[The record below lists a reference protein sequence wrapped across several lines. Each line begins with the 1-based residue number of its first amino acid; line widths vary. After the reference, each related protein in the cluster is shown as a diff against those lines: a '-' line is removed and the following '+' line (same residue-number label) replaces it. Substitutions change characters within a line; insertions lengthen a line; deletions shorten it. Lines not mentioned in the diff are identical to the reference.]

1 MPNDQFLRQAGDR
14 IEALLTE
21 LRAVSDPAM
30 QDKAEELVQVLVEVY
45 GAGLERI
52 VDILHDDEA
61 QGEAPLVRLA
71 DDEFVASLLIL
82 HGLHPIDTETRVE
95 RALDKVR
102 PYLGSHAGGCE
113 FLGIDEAGI
122 VHLRLEGSCHGCP
135 SSTLTV
141 KLAIESAIEA
151 AAPEIAGIEV
161 EGVAEEPSRNVIT
174 LDSLREQ
181 GNGLSAHGTADDGSW
196 TTLDDV
202 GELEVDPLMA
212 TEIAGQRIVIC
223 RANGS
228 MYAYRNACPSCDS
241 SWSDHG
247 LSDTILTCPTCSER
261 FDVHLAGRGLNGAG
275 LHLQPLPLL
284 VEQDVIRIA
293 MPGGVA

>member
-21 LRAVSDPAM
+21 LRAVSDPAV

-61 QGEAPLVRLA
+61 QGDAQLVRLA

-161 EGVAEEPSRNVIT
+161 EGVAEEPAKNVIT
-174 LDSLREQ
+174 LASLRQ
-181 GNGLSAHGTADDGSW
+181 NGNGDDASGTGDRGSW
-196 TTLDDV
+196 TTLEDLV
-202 GELEVDPLMA
+202 QLEAGTMKA
-212 TEIAGQRIVIC
+212 TEIAGEQVIIC

-228 MYAYRNACPSCDS
+228 MYAYRNVCPSCGS

-247 LSDTILTCPTCSER
+247 LSDTILTCPTCNER

-275 LHLQPLPLL
+275 LHLQPFPLL
-284 VEQDVIRIA
+284 VEQDVVKIA
-293 MPGGVA
+293 MPGAVA